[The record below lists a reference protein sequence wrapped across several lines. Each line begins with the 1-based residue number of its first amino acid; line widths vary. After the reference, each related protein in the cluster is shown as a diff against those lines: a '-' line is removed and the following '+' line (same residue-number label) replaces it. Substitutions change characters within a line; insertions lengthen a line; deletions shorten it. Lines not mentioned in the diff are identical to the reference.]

1 MLLKWWRPF
10 KHLETRASPLHDVG
24 RTLPSQRAG
33 AKSPTRVITR
43 FCKLIQNTIFPEER
57 LNLLWITIGSAAR
70 IVSWSGLI
78 QRSWRSTRSY
88 SLELA
93 MKAAI
98 AAIWGMLHLHSF
110 CNKNT
115 PLMFDKNLKDT
126 LSVLSLVPRE
136 AGAPHTLSDKSLR
149 VNFYFSRIFTQ

>member
-33 AKSPTRVITR
+33 AKSPTRVITL
-43 FCKLIQNTIFPEER
+43 FCKLIQNNIFPEE
-57 LNLLWITIGSAAR
+57 LLILLWITFGSAAR

-98 AAIWGMLHLHSF
+98 AAIWGMLHFHSF

-115 PLMFDKNLKDT
+115 PLMFDKSWKLPFLFCLWSQEK
-126 LSVLSLVPRE
+126 LVPPIHS
-136 AGAPHTLSDKSLR
+136 ATKAWGCFF
-149 VNFYFSRIFTQ
+149 FYFSRI